1 MVKKE
6 VAGVEVEL
14 PMITNQQ
21 TDDANL
27 STHRIL
33 FDQSDNEDVELV
45 QESNQQAS
53 KSTGFKRC
61 YSKLEYLLLILYN
74 WKRSAIRFQPYVESI
89 VRFDQPLLHNTVA
102 VIMALN

>member
-45 QESNQQAS
+45 QESKQ
-53 KSTGFKRC
+53 
-61 YSKLEYLLLILYN
+61 
-74 WKRSAIRFQPYVESI
+74 
-89 VRFDQPLLHNTVA
+89 
-102 VIMALN
+102 